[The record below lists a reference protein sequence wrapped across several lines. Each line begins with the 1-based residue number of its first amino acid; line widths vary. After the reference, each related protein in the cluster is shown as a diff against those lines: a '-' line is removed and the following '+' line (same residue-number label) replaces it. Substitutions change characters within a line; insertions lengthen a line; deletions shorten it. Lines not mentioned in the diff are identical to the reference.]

1 MRECD
6 VETGYVFYHIDPGC
20 HRSVLERVK
29 AVRGVSAAH
38 VVIGI
43 WDMVVRVEAA
53 SIDALEAAYFTEL
66 NQIEGVANSRL
77 HIVACPRTRK

>member
-1 MRECD
+1 M
-6 VETGYVFYHIDPGC
+6 ETGYVFYHIDPGC
-20 HRSVLERVK
+20 HRAVLANVK
-29 AVRGVSAAH
+29 KIRGVTAAH

-66 NQIEGVANSRL
+66 NQIEGVTSSRL

>member
-1 MRECD
+1 M
-6 VETGYVFYHIDPGC
+6 ETGYVFYHIEPGR
-20 HRSVLERVK
+20 HRSVLESVK
-29 AVRGVSAAH
+29 TRRGVTAAD

-43 WDMVVRVEAA
+43 WDMVVRVEAD

-66 NQIEGVANSRL
+66 NQIEGVTSSRL

>member
-1 MRECD
+1 MES
-6 VETGYVFYHIDPGC
+6 GYIFYHIDPGC
-20 HRSVLERVK
+20 HRSVLESVRTC
-29 AVRGVSAAH
+29 RGVTAAH

-43 WDMVVRVEAA
+43 YDLVVRIEAD

-66 NQIEGVANSRL
+66 NHIEGVTSSRL